1 MYTIRVLSVLHLAE
15 CAMFVS
21 FTDQGIFCQ
30 LSHIISSF
38 QNNRQHSLILK
49 DNSTQECAASYAISL
64 GLLLPQLMLCYRLM
78 IWLLVL
84 YLMFIFIFIC
94 IFIYI
99 YLYIFIYIF
108 IYICLYIFMYI
119 FIFIYILIFI
129 FADGT
134 VISTFDM
141 TRLLWKRHNLGSVL
155 EYDL

>member
-38 QNNRQHSLILK
+38 QNNRKHSLILK
-49 DNSTQECAASYAISL
+49 DNSSQECAASYAISL

-84 YLMFIFIFIC
+84 YLIFIFIFIC

-99 YLYIFIYIF
+99 YLYIFIYI
-108 IYICLYIFMYI
+108 YLY
-119 FIFIYILIFI
+119 IFIYIYLYIYLYLFI
-129 FADGT
+129 YQYLYLLMALLSLLSIWPGFCGSGT
-134 VISTFDM
+134 I
-141 TRLLWKRHNLGSVL
+141 
-155 EYDL
+155 